1 MSMYTRNLQYY
12 KFSAYGFLK
21 NLRFFDAFLML
32 FLISKGL
39 GFKEIGILYAIREI
53 MINIFEIPSGFIADT
68 YGRKNSLMGSF
79 LLYIAS
85 FVIFYFSARFW
96 PFVFAFV
103 FYGIAEAFR
112 SGTHKGMI
120 MDYLKLKSWDNQ
132 KIKYY
137 GHTRGWSQT
146 GSAVSSL
153 IGGIIVFTG
162 GKYEN
167 IFLFSIIPYLLN
179 LVLIYSYPGEIDVYS
194 RKVSR
199 KTILSFKSTIHS
211 FIQAVK
217 NPEVL
222 KIINSS
228 ALHTSY
234 LKAVQDYIQ
243 PLMVNVIL
251 ILPFL
256 ANTDIEKKN
265 GFFIGIIYFIIYLLT
280 SMASRMASKFESS
293 QNKKIVTFTLMTGF
307 IAGLG
312 CGVSYYFASWWIA
325 LGAFILIYLV
335 ENLRKP
341 VLTGYV
347 ADNVPNSIL
356 TSVLSAQSL
365 IKTIMTAAIA
375 LAFGFIADH
384 SGIGSSF
391 IIISLFLILSSLL
404 ISSLSWFK
412 KKLYIDRY

>member
-1 MSMYTRNLQYY
+1 MFSRNIQYY

-32 FLISKGL
+32 FLLSKGL
-39 GFKEIGILYAIREI
+39 EFKQIGILYAVREI
-53 MINIFEIPSGFIADT
+53 MINVFEIPSGFIADT
-68 YGRKNSLMGSF
+68 YGRKNSLMVSF

-85 FVIFYFSARFW
+85 FIIFYFSAGFW
-96 PFVFAFV
+96 PFAFAFI
-103 FYGIAEAFR
+103 FYGIADAFR

-120 MDYLKLKSWDNQ
+120 MDYLKLNNWEDQ
-132 KIKYY
+132 KINYY
-137 GHTRGWSQT
+137 GHTRGWSQS

-179 LVLIYSYPGEIDVYS
+179 LILIYSYPSEIDIYS

-199 KTILSFKSTIHS
+199 LTELSLRSTIKS
-211 FIQAVK
+211 FYQAVK
-217 NPEVL
+217 KPEVL

-243 PLMVNVIL
+243 PVMVNVIL
-251 ILPFL
+251 ILPL
-256 ANTDIEKKN
+256 LNDTEIEKKN
-265 GFFIGIIYFIIYLLT
+265 GLFIGIIYFVIYLLT
-280 SMASRMASKFESS
+280 SQASRTASKIESAK
-293 QNKKIVTFTLMTGF
+293 NKNFVTFTLLAGF
-307 IAGLG
+307 IAGIS
-312 CGVSYYFASWWIA
+312 CGLSYYFDLWWIA
-325 LGAFILIYLV
+325 LGTFVLIYIV

-384 SGIGSSF
+384 SGIGISF
-391 IIISLFLILSSLL
+391 IIISLFLIVTSMV
-404 ISSLSWFK
+404 ISSLSWLK
-412 KKLYIDRY
+412 RK